1 MSEYDPTWD
10 GEWVADPGHSTIGFT
25 ARHAMVA
32 KVGGTFD
39 DFEVRI
45 HADAEDPEQSTVTV
59 RIGAASVNTRNA
71 QRDEHLRSA
80 DFLDVAAFPDITFTS
95 TSVEE
100 VDDMAFMITGELT
113 IRDVTRTMV
122 VPVDFTGVA
131 KDPFGVV
138 RAGFEGRRR
147 LNRRDYGLEWNLPL
161 DTGGVLV
168 SEKVEI
174 VFEISAVRADALT
187 DPGQ

>member
-1 MSEYDPTWD
+1 MSDYDPTWD

-45 HADAEDPEQSTVTV
+45 DARADRPEDSRIMV
-59 RIGAASVNTRNA
+59 RIGAGSVNTRNT
-71 QRDEHLRSA
+71 QRDEHLRSP
-80 DFLDVAAFPDITFTS
+80 DFLDVANHPDITFVS

-100 VDDMAFMITGELT
+100 IDDMAFMVTGDLT
-113 IRDVTRTMV
+113 IRDVTRTFV

-131 KDPFGVV
+131 RDPFGTV

-147 LNRRDYGLEWNLPL
+147 LNRRDFGLEWNMPL

-168 SEKVEI
+168 SEKIEI
-174 VFEISAVRADALT
+174 SFEISAVRGEALS
-187 DPGQ
+187 GQDQ